1 MTPAGRDLPTPRTPS
16 RRLRRAGLGLSLA
29 ALLAALPDTL
39 QDSGRALAQSAG
51 VPFQIGYS
59 ASSELRAPLLVTFH
73 ATMPADYRVEWTF
86 GDGGAAS
93 GPQVRNTYYRAGS
106 YTMQARLLDS
116 GGRVVSRAEAK
127 IDVKSGGPERGALTI
142 LLGQGQVRLSA
153 VDSVLYTPAAPRLL
167 LDGQEVGERPV
178 SLNHGTHQATA
189 LVTLQD
195 GRQQERRITFTAAPF
210 SGSVPF
216 ESEVLRLTN
225 RARARGWNCAT
236 LREGGA
242 SLPPLSQSA
251 ALDAAA
257 LAQSAGMALGGYF
270 DHVSG
275 LDGSTPLRR
284 VLAAGLKP
292 RAVAENIAAG
302 QETPAE
308 VVDGW
313 LRSPGHCKNIMS
325 DFGLIGLSF
334 VNRPGTPYGRYWTQV
349 FARL

>member
-1 MTPAGRDLPTPRTPS
+1 MPPGRNPS
-16 RRLRRAGLGLSLA
+16 RTFSRPLLPPIRRVLALA
-29 ALLAALPDTL
+29 ALLAGTSVPGAGAGL
-39 QDSGRALAQSAG
+39 ALAQSAAE

-59 ASSELRAPLLVTFH
+59 ASSELKAPLLVSFH
-73 ATMPADYRVEWTF
+73 ATLPAAHRVEWTF

-93 GPQVRNTYYRAGS
+93 GPQVVNTYYRAGS

-116 GGRVVSRAEAK
+116 GGRVVSRAEAR

-153 VDSVLYTPAAPRLL
+153 AESVLYTPKTPQLL
-167 LDGQEVGERPV
+167 LDGREVGSQTVELKP
-178 SLNHGTHQATA
+178 GTHQATA

-195 GRQQERRITFTAAPF
+195 GRQQERRVTFTAAPLG
-210 SGSVPF
+210 GSVPF

-236 LREGGA
+236 LREGGPG
-242 SLPPLSQSA
+242 LPPLAQNTV
-251 ALDAAA
+251 LDTAA
-257 LAQSAGMALGGYF
+257 LAQSAGMALAGYF

-292 RAVAENIAAG
+292 RSVAENIAAG

-313 LRSPGHCKNIMS
+313 LRSPGHCKNVMAA
-325 DFGLIGLSF
+325 DYTLIGLSF
-334 VNRPGTPYGRYWTQV
+334 VSRPGTPYVRYWTQV